1 MTVLRAE
8 VTDLPE
14 VVTQAECR
22 ALFEIEAFLPNFG
35 LVHDLEFD
43 MRFEIIH
50 AHLFGETLEHSFAGA
65 IHERV
70 PILFTSSVEMSN
82 RD

>member
-22 ALFEIEAFLPNFG
+22 ALFEIEAFLPDFG

-43 MRFEIIH
+43 VLPEVIC
-50 AHLFGETLEHSFAGA
+50 AHLVGETFEHSFAGA
-65 IHERV
+65 VHKRV
-70 PILFTSSVEMSN
+70 PILLRARVEMSN